1 VLAHAKQS
9 IAVLYRTILC
19 DGACCSAVQQHCTVL
34 LQVYDG
40 DSDRSPMLTAVTG
53 TTAQPITSSGHNFF
67 LTLLIQFDVNLI
79 QFDVIVFR
87 PLQALFSSFS
97 HLMAQWRTL
106 ALLQATHHSLVAG
119 LSALPA
125 QHCTMFQ
132 CIFPTQ

>member
-67 LTLLIQFDVNLI
+67 LTILIQFDVNLI
-79 QFDVIVFR
+79 QFDVSYFDHCR
-87 PLQALFSSFS
+87 LSFP
-97 HLMAQWRTL
+97 RFY
-106 ALLQATHHSLVAG
+106 V
-119 LSALPA
+119 
-125 QHCTMFQ
+125 
-132 CIFPTQ
+132 